1 MIRVVREQGSLVAY
15 KGKVRVAKRDTSGVV
30 WWFCPGVRLKIDWDA
45 VEDNPVKPVPVK
57 ADITPN
63 TMSDTITDTITDT
76 TTDATTNT
84 MTDTITDD
92 PPVVKADV
100 DNNEPRVEKT
110 NAKSNE
116 PRLTEVQ
123 VKGRGVR
130 LFDKVTGRFVKRK

>member
-1 MIRVVREQGSLVAY
+1 MIRVVKEQGSLVAY
-15 KGKVRVAKRDTSGVV
+15 KGKVKVAKRDTSGVV

-45 VEDNPVKPVPVK
+45 VEDNPVKPVAVK
-57 ADITPN
+57 ADAMIDITPN
-63 TMSDTITDTITDT
+63 TMSDGI
-76 TTDATTNT
+76 TDATT
-84 MTDTITDD
+84 DAITDD
-92 PPVVKADV
+92 PSVVKADV
-100 DNNEPRVEKT
+100 NNNEPHVEKT